1 MPIFSVDMH
10 PDTDPLLLATA
21 GTDAET
27 RVRFLARH
35 ALFARK
41 RALTRPPLSLSRCLP
56 LARSGQVW
64 LVPSP
69 KQGDED
75 CEPPEFLFALGGHDQ
90 AVNCVRWSPH
100 GDAIASAGDGGVVTV
115 WSAPAG
121 DAAAPPPPAGAS
133 GASADDA
140 ALLALLFGGEKPAR
154 RPGTAAAA
162 PRDHAAAWFALL
174 MDALA
179 RNVQVRAP
187 ARVPRSLSRSLPR
200 SSESPRS
207 PRAL

>member
-1 MPIFSVDMH
+1 MTRARRQITYHGGDNGKNMPIFSVDMH

-69 KQGDED
+69 K
-75 CEPPEFLFALGGHDQ
+75 
-90 AVNCVRWSPH
+90 V
-100 GDAIASAGDGGVVTV
+100 
-115 WSAPAG
+115 
-121 DAAAPPPPAGAS
+121 GAS
-133 GASADDA
+133 G
-140 ALLALLFGGEKPAR
+140 
-154 RPGTAAAA
+154 TA
-162 PRDHAAAWFALL
+162 W
-174 MDALA
+174 
-179 RNVQVRAP
+179 
-187 ARVPRSLSRSLPR
+187 
-200 SSESPRS
+200 
-207 PRAL
+207 